1 MSGSKQLLN
10 SSDIDGLLEY
20 LEEYSTSKSL
30 VTASVNPQVESIIN
44 LSEEELKSLTQEECL
59 FKAFILSGYCG
70 YVQKIE
76 NKHKAK
82 LNWCQSL
89 MYKLVVDNE
98 DLFTKYMKWDQKLH
112 VLAANDEF
120 ANTVMQA
127 KLQAESNT
135 IWLENKV
142 RDLRKQVDVLLEL
155 GRRRF

>member
-1 MSGSKQLLN
+1 
-10 SSDIDGLLEY
+10 
-20 LEEYSTSKSL
+20 
-30 VTASVNPQVESIIN
+30 
-44 LSEEELKSLTQEECL
+44 
-59 FKAFILSGYCG
+59 
-70 YVQKIE
+70 
-76 NKHKAK
+76 
-82 LNWCQSL
+82 

-112 VLAANDEF
+112 VLAANDKF